1 MKDIKGYTLKDLGN
15 ILEREGYPSFCAKQI
30 FNWVYK
36 RNTDDFSKMSDLS
49 KEARQ
54 YLKSNFYISSL
65 KILERRISVDGTEKF
80 LFALGDKNTIET
92 VIIPKGNRN
101 TLCVSTQV
109 GCRYGCKF
117 CVSGIFGFK
126 RNLKVSEIVNQ
137 FIKVNSVIIPK
148 AITNIVFMGIGEPL
162 DNLDNVVKSISIVT
176 SPSGIHFGRR
186 RITISTCGIT
196 PKIRELL
203 NMDLGVKLSISL
215 HSADNRK
222 RSLLMP
228 VNKLYP
234 LAGLIDHAKQ
244 YAKKYRFPVTFEYIL
259 IKDVNSKREDA
270 LNLSRMLRGLRYK
283 INVIPYNPAPSFKW
297 QPPSFYDI
305 NSFTGILRR
314 KGIFFTLRRARGQDI
329 EAACGQ
335 LRIARMK
342 NEKRV

>member
-176 SPSGIHFGRR
+176 SPSGIHLGRR

-215 HSADNRK
+215 HSVDNRK

>member
-1 MKDIKGYTLKDLGN
+1 MKDIKNYTLNELGN
-15 ILEREGYPSFCAKQI
+15 ILERERYPAFCAKQI
-30 FNWVYK
+30 FSWVYK
-36 RNTDDFSKMSDLS
+36 RNIDDFSKMSDLS
-49 KEARQ
+49 KAARQ

-65 KILERRISVDGTEKF
+65 KTLERKVSVDGTEKF
-80 LFALGDKNTIET
+80 LFALDDKNTIET

-117 CVSGIFGFK
+117 CVSGLFGFK
-126 RNLKVSEIVNQ
+126 RNLKVSEIINQ
-137 FIKVNSVIIPK
+137 FIKINSIIIPK
-148 AITNIVFMGIGEPL
+148 AITNVVFMGIGEPL
-162 DNLDNVVKSISIVT
+162 DNFDNVIKSISIMT
-176 SPSGIHFGRR
+176 SPFGIHFGRR

-196 PKIRELL
+196 PKVKELL
-203 NMDLGVKLSISL
+203 NMDFGVKLSISL

-234 LAGLIDHAKQ
+234 LAGLIDQAKR

-259 IKDVNSKREDA
+259 IKDINSKREDA

-283 INVIPYNPAPSFKW
+283 INIIPYNPAPAFKW
-297 QPPSFYDI
+297 QVPSFYDI
-305 NSFTGILRR
+305 NSFTKILKR
-314 KGIFFTLRRARGQDI
+314 KGVFFTLRRPRGQDI

-335 LRIARMK
+335 LRIAMMK